1 METLSTDVVVLGSGL
16 AGLMAALT
24 MREDGG
30 DVVLVTEATTTSA
43 SYRSGGNFRAPG
55 ADYTAE
61 QHFLDTIA
69 AGGYLSQ
76 RSLAKAL
83 AEDAASVYERVRKAG
98 VAVEPTETGFR
109 VAPDG
114 QRPGERLVGGLL
126 TAAAKAEV
134 RIIEAFGWEL
144 LQAMDGSVS
153 GLLAFDARKNDWLAI
168 SARAVILAAGGAAG
182 AYLWTD
188 NSPDAT
194 GDSLAMAFR
203 AGAVLADM
211 EFVQFWPLTVAETPV
226 CGLLPLR
233 DLARARLLVRGG
245 PDITEKVGLSA
256 LAGGQGAPALVARRV
271 YEEMVRPDEESDLS
285 LELISRSSAGAG
297 AARQRAAKDPL
308 PVVPAAHHTIGG
320 VVCGD
325 HGQTRVQGL
334 FVAGEA
340 AAGTHGADR
349 ASGNGLTEAAV
360 LGRRAGLLAVASA
373 GANSAARPAVG
384 DLERQARERVRRTM
398 SFLEPASPGSLT
410 PEETTSRIRRV
421 MWRHAAL
428 VRTREG
434 LDAAQSA
441 INKIKRSLPLAA
453 DLGDGGD
460 VRSALKTLNLLLVG
474 EAIARSARYR
484 KESRGVH
491 YRSDF
496 PDRDDAEWL
505 RHVRVKLLSGEM
517 SLDTSQGLELMG
529 P

>member
-24 MREDGG
+24 IREDGG
-30 DVVLVTEATTTSA
+30 DVILVTESTTTSA
-43 SYRSGGNFRAPG
+43 SYRSGGNFRSPG

-76 RSLAKAL
+76 RSLAKAV
-83 AEDAASVYERVRKAG
+83 AEDAALVRGRVRKAG
-98 VAVEPTETGFR
+98 VEVDPTETGFR

-114 QRPGERLVGGLL
+114 QGPGERLVGGLL
-126 TAAAKAEV
+126 KAAATAEV
-134 RIIEAFGWEL
+134 RTIEAFGWEL
-144 LQAMDGSVS
+144 LHGPDGSVS
-153 GLLAFDARKNDWLAI
+153 GLLAFDARRNDWLGI
-168 SARAVILAAGGAAG
+168 SARAIILAAGGAAG

-194 GDSLAMAFR
+194 GDALAMAFR

-226 CGLLPLR
+226 CGLLPLG
-233 DLARARLLVRGG
+233 DLAGARLLVRGG
-245 PDITEKVGLSA
+245 ADITEKVGLST
-256 LAGGQGAPALVARRV
+256 LAGGQGASALVARRV
-271 YEEMVRPDEESDLS
+271 YEEIVRPDEESDLS
-285 LELISRSSAGAG
+285 LELIPGASAGAG
-297 AARQRAAKDPL
+297 RQRASKDPV

-325 HGQTRVQGL
+325 HGQTRARGL
-334 FVAGEA
+334 FVAGET

-360 LGRRAGLLAVASA
+360 LGRRAGLLAVASV
-373 GANSAARPAVG
+373 GADSAARPAVG
-384 DLERQARERVRRTM
+384 DLERQARDRIRRTM
-398 SFLEPASPGSLT
+398 SLLEQASPGSLT
-410 PEETTSRIRRV
+410 PEETMDRVRWV

-441 INKIKRSLPLAA
+441 INKIKRSLPLTV

-460 VRSALKTLNLLLVG
+460 VRSALKTLNLLLVC

>member
-1 METLSTDVVVLGSGL
+1 
-16 AGLMAALT
+16 
-24 MREDGG
+24 
-30 DVVLVTEATTTSA
+30 
-43 SYRSGGNFRAPG
+43 
-55 ADYTAE
+55 
-61 QHFLDTIA
+61 
-69 AGGYLSQ
+69 
-76 RSLAKAL
+76 
-83 AEDAASVYERVRKAG
+83 
-98 VAVEPTETGFR
+98 
-109 VAPDG
+109 
-114 QRPGERLVGGLL
+114 
-126 TAAAKAEV
+126 
-134 RIIEAFGWEL
+134 
-144 LQAMDGSVS
+144 
-153 GLLAFDARKNDWLAI
+153 
-168 SARAVILAAGGAAG
+168 
-182 AYLWTD
+182 
-188 NSPDAT
+188 
-194 GDSLAMAFR
+194 MAFR

-211 EFVQFWPLTVAETPV
+211 EFVQFWPLTIVETPV
-226 CGLLPLR
+226 CGLLSLR

-271 YEEMVRPDEESDLS
+271 YEEIVRPDEESDLS
-285 LELISRSSAGAG
+285 LELISGSSAGAG
-297 AARQRAAKDPL
+297 AARQRASNDPL

-373 GANSAARPAVG
+373 GASSAARPAVG